1 MADERVLKLVFEY
14 DGAPFAGWQVQ
25 PGQRTV
31 QGDVE
36 AALATLLREPTRIHC
51 SGRTD
56 AGVHAEAQV
65 ASLRT
70 TSELSCDRI
79 RRGING
85 LVPPGAACL
94 SVEEAAPDFHAR
106 FSATGKVYAYRV
118 LARRPKSPLRAGR
131 VWHVHQRLDRELL
144 AAELATLPGTA
155 DWSAY
160 RAADCGNADPVK
172 TLRRAELSTEGA
184 DVLVIRFEGSGFLK
198 QMVRIL
204 VGTAVDVARGHFEPG
219 SMMRI
224 REGGDRSA
232 AGRTA
237 PAEGLTL
244 ERVLYLASAF

>member
-1 MADERVLKLVFEY
+1 MTDERVLKLVFEY

-25 PGQRTV
+25 PAQRTV

-36 AALATLLREPTRIHC
+36 AALLTLMGTETRVEC

-56 AGVHAEAQV
+56 AGVHAAAQV

-79 RRGING
+79 QRGING
-85 LVPPGAACL
+85 LVPSGVSCL
-94 SVEEAAPDFHAR
+94 SVQEMEADFHAR

-118 LARRPKSPLRAGR
+118 LARRAKSPLRAGR

-144 AAELATLPGTA
+144 AAELATLTGTA

-172 TLRRAELSTEGA
+172 TLRRAELEVESP
-184 DVLVIRFEGSGFLK
+184 DVLVMRFEGSGFLK
-198 QMVRIL
+198 QMVRTL
-204 VGTAVDVARGHFEPG
+204 AGTAIDVARGRYEPG
-219 SMMRI
+219 AMVRI
-224 REGGDRSA
+224 REGRDRKE

-237 PAEGLTL
+237 PACGLTL
-244 ERVLYLASAF
+244 EQVLY